1 MKILDTANTKLA
13 FNFDYKI
20 AAVCIDLRR
29 RFRNISCKWAVISS
43 AFATDEYRQWSQT
56 VAPRVSQSASA
67 TMIPSWKS
75 HRVCFNCWRSSSMHA
90 LPRKFCNLLGW
101 GPGCLVMA
109 TNLAGEM
116 KSGVAWLKSSTVAG
130 ARLAWESA
138 SVHASHFIFS
148 ATNSY
153 ASNIQLPVNEQI

>member
-1 MKILDTANTKLA
+1 MKKLDTANTKLA

-43 AFATDEYRQWSQT
+43 AFATDAYRQWSQT
-56 VAPRVSQSASA
+56 VAPRVSQSAAA

-109 TNLAGEM
+109 TNLER
-116 KSGVAWLKSSTVAG
+116 WNL
-130 ARLAWESA
+130 
-138 SVHASHFIFS
+138 ASHGLKVRPSLEPGLLENPHHCMRLILFS
-148 ATNSY
+148 VPQTVTQVIYSY
-153 ASNIQLPVNEQI
+153 Q

>member
-43 AFATDEYRQWSQT
+43 AFATDAYRQWSQT
-56 VAPRVSQSASA
+56 VAPRVSQSAA
-67 TMIPSWKS
+67 VTTIGYPAES
-75 HRVCFNCWRSSSMHA
+75 HTEFASTVDAAHRCLS
-90 LPRKFCNLLGW
+90 RKFCNLLGW

-109 TNLAGEM
+109 TNLER
-116 KSGVAWLKSSTVAG
+116 WNL
-130 ARLAWESA
+130 
-138 SVHASHFIFS
+138 ASHGLKVRPSLEPGLLENPHHCMRLILFS
-148 ATNSY
+148 VPQAVTQVIYSY
-153 ASNIQLPVNEQI
+153 Q